1 MVAPELFTSG
11 QKLEAENFFLRTRR
25 PPFNRAGP
33 TPTRPP
39 VEWYSGRQ
47 LKMRS
52 VSVDPVQPAK
62 ARI

>member
-11 QKLEAENFFLRTRR
+11 QKLEAENFLRRTIR
-25 PPFNRAGP
+25 PPFSRAGP
-33 TPTRPP
+33 IPTRPP

-52 VSVDPVQPAK
+52 VSVEPVQPAK
-62 ARI
+62 ARM